1 MAAAAAPGSRPS
13 APAVTWGWGENGVRG
28 PSFGGGRRRRRLWG
42 HPWWYGDG
50 EHCCN
55 QSAKAPGAHLER
67 IWSTSRPGTWP
78 GLWLL
83 LEHICKTTSGALP
96 DLRRCCAQS
105 AASSGAH
112 LEHTWSTTSPTTQP
126 YLTAAAPG
134 APLEH
139 TSGDHLTH
147 NISTTCIFAAP
158 GAPCI

>member
-55 QSAKAPGAHLER
+55 QGAKAPGAHLER

-96 DLRRCCAQS
+96 DLRRRCAQS